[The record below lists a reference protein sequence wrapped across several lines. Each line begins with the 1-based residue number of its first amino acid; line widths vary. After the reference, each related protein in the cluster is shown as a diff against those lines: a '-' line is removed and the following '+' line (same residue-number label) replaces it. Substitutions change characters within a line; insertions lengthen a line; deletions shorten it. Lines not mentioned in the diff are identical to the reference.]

1 MKKTLIILLSFFI
14 TISCTNSQE
23 KVTNKKIKANAEI
36 EKDSN
41 KVSYSEKDV
50 KIVTD
55 ILQKG
60 KTKNWFDKELG
71 DIIIL
76 VGKELVE
83 TEYVAGILDK
93 NTKEQLII
101 DIQSLDCVTFVENCS
116 VLSSLIKQQK
126 VSFGDYIEHFVN
138 FRYRNGKIDTY
149 TSRLHYFSDWLYEN
163 EKSGNIKQ
171 IAKEIANSPKEIN
184 VFFMSKNADKYP
196 LLTNDSLVSKM
207 SSIEKD
213 ISAREY
219 FYIHENEIDK
229 YKEEIADGS
238 IIGITA
244 NIKGLDITHTGIA
257 IHVNGELHFMHASSR
272 SMKVEI
278 SEKTL
283 QKMLNDNK
291 IQTGIMVAK
300 LLK

>member
-23 KVTNKKIKANAEI
+23 KVTDEKTETNAEI

-41 KVSYSEKDV
+41 KVSYSEKDIQ
-50 KIVTD
+50 IVTD

-60 KTKNWFDKELG
+60 KTKNWFDKKLG

-76 VGKELVE
+76 VGKELLG
-83 TEYVAGILDK
+83 TEYVAGVLDQ
-93 NTKEQLII
+93 NAEEQLVI

-126 VSFGDYIEHFVN
+126 VNFDDYLTRFVD

-171 IAKEIANSPKEIN
+171 ISKEIANTPKEID

-196 LLTNDSLVSKM
+196 LLTNASLVSEM
-207 SSIEKD
+207 VSIEKE

-219 FYIHENEIDK
+219 FYIPENEIDK

-244 NIKGLDITHTGIA
+244 NIKGIDITHTGIA